1 MYCIDVILLIALNNY
16 TAAVAIPSLLI
27 VDYNLTFAWIN
38 RSQTLCLHLNKYS
51 FYIFLL
57 DINGIQSFSVS
68 AKHNMNSFVVKNA
81 RDFHRNSTK

>member
-51 FYIFLL
+51 IFFFLTL
-57 DINGIQSFSVS
+57 MEYRVLVCLQNII
-68 AKHNMNSFVVKNA
+68 
-81 RDFHRNSTK
+81 